1 MTFSQLF
8 AFRDWGLRMIWNAHT
23 KTQTEPLI
31 DERERAMGSY
41 IGTTANPDL
50 SKGQRRFVLG
60 QTMDLHTMVWTV
72 RLCIALQRHRNDH
85 FLCLEV
91 EDLGQEAH
99 RSTSMEERIEFVVGE
114 AEQISRF
121 K

>member
-1 MTFSQLF
+1 
-8 AFRDWGLRMIWNAHT
+8 
-23 KTQTEPLI
+23 
-31 DERERAMGSY
+31 MGSY
-41 IGTTANPDL
+41 TGTTANSGL

-72 RLCIALQRHRNDH
+72 RLCITFQRHRNDH
-85 FLCLEV
+85 FLSLEV
-91 EDLGQEAH
+91 EDLRQGAH
-99 RSTSMEERIEFVVGE
+99 RSTSMEERIEVMVGE